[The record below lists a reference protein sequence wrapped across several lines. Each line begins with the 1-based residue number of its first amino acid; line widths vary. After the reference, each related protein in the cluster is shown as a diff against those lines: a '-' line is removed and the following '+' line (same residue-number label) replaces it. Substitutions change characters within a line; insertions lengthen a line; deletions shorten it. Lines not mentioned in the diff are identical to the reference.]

1 LNWDRIAKHLTCLR
15 FRTTCGS
22 GPKSK
27 FHVVCAVHTVMTK
40 TDLSQIGPHLSAVWT
55 QWN

>member
-1 LNWDRIAKHLTCLR
+1 MPIWTGIALQNIWPVSDL
-15 FRTTCGS
+15 
-22 GPKSK
+22 GPRVEVAQNRS
-27 FHVVCAVHTVMTK
+27 AVHTVMTK

>member
-27 FHVVCAVHTVMTK
+27 CCSHCHDKNRSESDWATFICS
-40 TDLSQIGPHLSAVWT
+40 L
-55 QWN
+55 